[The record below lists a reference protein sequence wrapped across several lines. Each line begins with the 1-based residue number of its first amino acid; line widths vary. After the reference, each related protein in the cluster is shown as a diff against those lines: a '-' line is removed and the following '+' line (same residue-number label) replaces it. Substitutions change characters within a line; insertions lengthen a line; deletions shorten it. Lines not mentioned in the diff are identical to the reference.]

1 VHVSEGRAGEVIGN
15 GIRPLVIAIDGPS
28 GSGKSTT
35 ARGVARRLNLAFLD
49 TGAMYRAITW
59 LVLHEGLDS
68 ADEPAV
74 ARLAREAD
82 LAVNTDPQAPTV
94 AVNGQDVTEAI
105 RHPDV
110 SAAVS
115 AIATNLDV
123 RRELVSRQR
132 ELIAGAAGGIVAEG
146 RDITTVVA
154 PDAQVRVLLVADP
167 AARVARRHA
176 ELGERI
182 DAEAV
187 TDQVIRRDHDDST
200 VAQFHS
206 AGPGVVVLD
215 STSLSLEDVID
226 AICAL
231 VPESYAYRLD
241 DANLAGAGEDV
252 AR

>member
-1 VHVSEGRAGEVIGN
+1 MIGD
-15 GIRPLVIAIDGPS
+15 GSRPLVIAIDGPS
-28 GSGKSTT
+28 GSGKSST
-35 ARGVARRLNLAFLD
+35 ARGVAHRLDLAFLD

-59 LVLHEGLDS
+59 LALHEGLDS

-74 ARLAREAD
+74 ARLAREAQLD
-82 LAVNTDPQAPTV
+82 INTDPDSPSV
-94 AVNGQDVTEAI
+94 AANGHDVTTAI
-105 RHPDV
+105 RDPDV

-123 RRELVSRQR
+123 RRELVDRQR
-132 ELIAGAAGGIVAEG
+132 QIIIAAPRGIVAEG

-167 AARVARRHA
+167 AERVARRHA
-176 ELGERI
+176 ELGEQI
-182 DAEAV
+182 DADAV
-187 TDQVIRRDHDDST
+187 TDQVIRRDTDDST

-206 AGPGVVVLD
+206 AAPGVVVLD
-215 STSLSLEDVID
+215 STLLTLEQVID

-231 VPESYAYRLD
+231 VPERHARHLD
-241 DANLAGAGEDV
+241 PAELAGAGEDV